1 MAAKRLE
8 YGLCNYLPNTKYKKN
23 KKTKWKKKAK
33 KYYICILKFVLH
45 MIRLLGNSRV
55 IHDKTILQSICS
67 AERYVN
73 YTN

>member
-1 MAAKRLE
+1 M
-8 YGLCNYLPNTKYKKN
+8 
-23 KKTKWKKKAK
+23 KKKAK